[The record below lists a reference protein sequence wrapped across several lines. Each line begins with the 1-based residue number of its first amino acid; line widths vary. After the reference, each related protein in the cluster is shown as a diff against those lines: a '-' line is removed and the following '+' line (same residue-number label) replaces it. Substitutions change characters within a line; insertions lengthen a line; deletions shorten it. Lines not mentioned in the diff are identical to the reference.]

1 MVRNHCL
8 AKSISDVGWGQFFQ
22 YLKYYKTIF
31 EGEIIEIGRF
41 EPTSQICS
49 DCGHKQNMPLNERT
63 FECEECGMIKNRDLN
78 ASINIKKL
86 TENKLNNTFG
96 QTEFQA
102 CGDTVRPCFE
112 FEKIQDKASV
122 CEAGNYLE
130 SSSRSP

>member
-1 MVRNHCL
+1 MEKIKCKYCEKVIEGYT
-8 AKSISDVGWGQFFQ
+8 KKQVE
-22 YLKYYKTIF
+22 YMLKQHILS
-31 EGEIIEIGRF
+31 R
-41 EPTSQICS
+41 
-49 DCGHKQNMPLNERT
+49 HKQNMPLNERT